1 MKTIKFLLAGLI
13 VFSLA
18 ACDRDPFPL
27 QFGYF
32 DPVWVD
38 IDNSNSHTPNDEV
51 ELYIQVNTT
60 DPDPDDQ
67 FIREWE
73 LSYFV
78 NDNYAGLIDGDENIL
93 TNTLN
98 IEAIIGIYNLNFPG
112 PEPFSRAMSFLFD
125 SGQLTTGAHKSKN
138 TTILFWNKVEF
149 LTIWLLG
156 RYSWHFNR
164 I

>member
-1 MKTIKFLLAGLI
+1 MKTIKLLLAGLI

-112 PEPFSRAMSFLFD
+112 PGTFQPGDVISFRFWAVD
-125 SGQLTTGAHKSKN
+125 NWGTQIEEYYDF
-138 TTILFWNKVEF
+138 ILE
-149 LTIWLLG
+149 
-156 RYSWHFNR
+156 
-164 I
+164 